1 MKVRGIF
8 SFLVGAVLV
17 QFARAKMPFT
27 NDIFGKL
34 EGTLDFCIQVDNSA
48 AKKYDEKKKS
58 LVKDVPE
65 GEVAKARE
73 SDEYKS
79 GYKWVGEE
87 LRKLQKNEALK
98 ACSTALES
106 KT

>member
-17 QFARAKMPFT
+17 QFALAKMPFT

-73 SDEYKS
+73 SDEMGIPLTQVDPISSMPVWWQKS
-79 GYKWVGEE
+79 IRGM
-87 LRKLQKNEALK
+87 
-98 ACSTALES
+98 
-106 KT
+106 